1 MTSFTGFPSGKV
13 RMTHIP
19 ATFFSDLLPHIDHLA
34 ELKTTLYAIWHLDR
48 QEGTVRYLLIED
60 FLKDEKFIQ
69 CLGKSDEE
77 RKSAL
82 SDALERACRRGTF
95 IRVTDDRLNV
105 YFLNSPLGRTGAEGL
120 ARGDWSLSDHPA
132 SEISLAMERP
142 NIFELYEKNMGPLT
156 PIISQ
161 TLKDAEDSYPVEWI
175 EEAIRTAV
183 LKNARNWRYVEA
195 ILRSWKEKGRD
206 ETNRRDT
213 QEDRRKYI
221 EGEFADFIEH

>member
-13 RMTHIP
+13 HMTRVP
-19 ATFFSDLLPHIDHLA
+19 ATFFSDLLPDIDHMG

-48 QEGTVRYLLIED
+48 QEGNIRYLLTDD
-60 FLKDEKFIQ
+60 FLKDEKFIA
-69 CLGKSDEE
+69 CLGNSEE
-77 RKSAL
+77 DRRSSL
-82 SDALERACRRGTF
+82 DDALERACQRGTF
-95 IRVTDDRLNV
+95 IRVSDDRMNV
-105 YFLNSPLGRTGAEGL
+105 YFLNTPLGRAAAEGL
-120 ARGDWSLSDHPA
+120 TKGEWSLVDYPA
-132 SEISLAMERP
+132 NEICLAMERP
-142 NIFELYEKNMGPLT
+142 NIFELYEKNIGPLT

-161 TLKDAEDSYPVEWI
+161 VLQDAEKGYSLDWI
-175 EEAIRTAV
+175 EDAIRLAV
-183 LKNARNWRYVEA
+183 LKNARNLRYVEA

>member
-1 MTSFTGFPSGKV
+1 MKSFTGFPSGKV
-13 RMTHIP
+13 RMTHVP
-19 ATFFSDLLPHIDHLA
+19 ATFFSELLPHIDHLG
-34 ELKTTLYAIWHLDR
+34 ELKVTVYAIWHLDR
-48 QEGTVRYLLIED
+48 QEGNVRFLLADD
-60 FLKDEKFIQ
+60 FLRDEKFIR
-69 CLGKSDEE
+69 CFGESDEE

-82 SDALERACRRGTF
+82 TDALDRACQRGTF
-95 IRVTDDRLNV
+95 IRMVGGKTSV
-105 YFLNSPLGRTGAEGL
+105 YFLNSPHGRTAAEAL
-120 ARGDWSLSDHPA
+120 SRGEWTLEDFA
-132 SEISLAMERP
+132 ANEISLAMERP
-142 NIFELYEKNMGPLT
+142 NIFELYEKNVGPLT

-161 TLKDAEDSYPVEWI
+161 TLQDAEKEYPAEWI
-175 EEAIRTAV
+175 EEAIRSAV